1 LASPL
6 FETQTGICGSL
17 RIGGILVANRFK
29 QTRDRSTRLRMPQN
43 SILSLIKV
51 CAASSCNLLAVKQDV
66 KAVGTLR
73 TVIHRNLLSID
84 RELSSDSKRHLY
96 TPRSMVRSV
105 HSQVTFRS
113 G

>member
-1 LASPL
+1 
-6 FETQTGICGSL
+6 
-17 RIGGILVANRFK
+17 
-29 QTRDRSTRLRMPQN
+29 MPQN

-51 CAASSCNLLAVKQDV
+51 SATSSINLQAVKQDV
-66 KAVGTLR
+66 KAVGTARAVL
-73 TVIHRNLLSID
+73 HRNLLSID

-105 HSQVTFRS
+105 HSQLTFHR